1 MVVELVLTNISSGYL
16 SSCFSSYNG
25 TLIVD
30 LATAEGYVD
39 ALLGFTLIQTTVLI
53 LIAVL
58 LVYHIVM
65 YRYRFGFR

>member
-1 MVVELVLTNISSGYL
+1 MELVLTNISSGYL
-16 SSCFSSYNG
+16 SDCFSTYNG

-30 LATAEGYVD
+30 LAAAEGYVD

-58 LVYHIVM
+58 LAYHVLM
-65 YRYRFGFR
+65 YRFRFGFR